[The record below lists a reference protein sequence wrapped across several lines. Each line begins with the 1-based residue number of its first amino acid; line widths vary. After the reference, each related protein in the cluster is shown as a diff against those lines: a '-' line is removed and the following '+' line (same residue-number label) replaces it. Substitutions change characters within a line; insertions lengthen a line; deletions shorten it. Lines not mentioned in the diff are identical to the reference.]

1 MSVFAG
7 PCDDVTVVS
16 RLDVR
21 AISLLGTAH
30 LADDVN
36 QSFIPALLPYLI
48 LHWNISHAA
57 AASLVL
63 CQAISS
69 SVVQPAIGHL
79 ADRRSMPWLIAV
91 GMVLAGAGVAALGV
105 LPSMPLLF
113 VAALV
118 SGIGVAAF
126 HPEAAR
132 FANYVSGERKAS
144 GMRWFTVGG
153 NLGFAI
159 GPAFATAALALWG
172 LPARSPPRFPSS
184 SWARSSRSSCAV
196 CAASRRPRAKT
207 RKSLGTDDWRAFFKL
222 SAFVIVRSM
231 AYLGMVAFIPLYV
244 VEVLHGSP
252 AVGGLTDTAF
262 LLAGACGTIAGG
274 PIADR
279 VGRKPV
285 LLWSTGL
292 TAVLVAVLVTLTHDG
307 GPLWVAIAILIVTG
321 FVLVASQAA
330 FVVLGQEYLPNRV
343 GLASGVTLGLAVS
356 LGGSL
361 SPALGAIA
369 DHHGLAATLLTISVL
384 ALCAT
389 HRRVHAAGR
398 SAAHAAAVGSAR
410 PDVTFSAARGNRS
423 ARAPRTSRSR
433 RRSRG

>member
-1 MSVFAG
+1 
-7 PCDDVTVVS
+7 VS

-21 AISLLGTAH
+21 SMALLATAH
-30 LADDVN
+30 VADDLN

-48 LHWNISHAA
+48 AQWHISHATA
-57 AASLVL
+57 GTLVL

-79 ADRRSMPWLIAV
+79 ADRRSMPWLIPL
-91 GMVLAGAGVAALGV
+91 GLLLAGGGVAALGIIPV
-105 LPSMPLLF
+105 LPLLF

-118 SGIGVAAF
+118 SGIGVAMF

-153 NLGFAI
+153 NLGFAV
-159 GPAFATAALALWG
+159 GPAFATAALAAFG
-172 LPARSPPRFPSS
+172 LRGTALAALPVVVVATVVAFELPRLSS
-184 SWARSSRSSCAV
+184 FAPKRG
-196 CAASRRPRAKT
+196 KT
-207 RKSLGTDDWRAFFKL
+207 RRSLGNDDWTSFGKL

-252 AVGGLTDTAF
+252 AAGGLTDTAF
-262 LLAGACGTIAGG
+262 LLSGALGTIAGG

-285 LLWSTGL
+285 LLWSTGG
-292 TAVLVAVLVTLTHDG
+292 TVVLVCALVALTRGG
-307 GPLWVAIAILIVTG
+307 GPLWLAVGMLVVTG
-321 FVLVASQAA
+321 FVLVASQAS

-343 GLASGVTLGLAVS
+343 GFASGVTLGLAVS

-369 DHHGLAATLLTISVL
+369 DAHGVDATLLTTAAL
-384 ALCAT
+384 ALAGTIIGFTLPNEPRRYAT
-389 HRRVHAAGR
+389 VP
-398 SAAHAAAVGSAR
+398 AAVTTTDDAGVVGS
-410 PDVTFSAARGNRS
+410 T
-423 ARAPRTSRSR
+423 RT
-433 RRSRG
+433 

>member
-1 MSVFAG
+1 MG
-7 PCDDVTVVS
+7 GIVS

-21 AISLLGTAH
+21 AIALLGTSH
-30 LADDVN
+30 LADDIN

-48 LHWNISHAA
+48 AHWGISYATA
-57 AASLVL
+57 GTLVL

-79 ADRRSMPWLIAV
+79 ADRKSMPWLIPI
-91 GMVLAGAGVAALGV
+91 GMTLAGLGVAAIGV
-105 LPSMPLLF
+105 LPALPLLF

-118 SGIGVAAF
+118 SGIGVAMF

-159 GPAFATAALALWG
+159 GPAFATAVLAAFGLRGTALAAVPVVLVG
-172 LPARSPPRFPSS
+172 TIVALELRRLSTFAPARG
-184 SWARSSRSSCAV
+184 
-196 CAASRRPRAKT
+196 KT
-207 RKSLGTDDWRAFFKL
+207 RKSLGNDNWNAFGKL

-252 AVGGLTDTAF
+252 AAGGLSDTAF
-262 LLAGACGTIAGG
+262 LLAGAGGTIAGG

-285 LLWSTGL
+285 LLWSTGG
-292 TAVLVAVLVTLTHDG
+292 TAVLIGILVALTRGG
-307 GPLWVAIAILIVTG
+307 GPLWLAVGMLVLTG
-321 FVLVASQAA
+321 FVLVASQAS

-343 GLASGVTLGLAVS
+343 GFASGVTLGLAVS

-369 DHHGLAATLLTISVL
+369 DAHGVDAD
-384 ALCAT
+384 
-389 HRRVHAAGR
+389 R
-398 SAAHAAAVGSAR
+398 
-410 PDVTFSAARGNRS
+410 
-423 ARAPRTSRSR
+423 
-433 RRSRG
+433 

>member
-1 MSVFAG
+1 MA
-7 PCDDVTVVS
+7 

-21 AISLLGTAH
+21 SMALLATAH

-36 QSFIPALLPYLI
+36 QSFIPALLPILI
-48 LHWNISHAA
+48 ADRHISHATA
-57 AASLVL
+57 GTLIL

-69 SVVQPAIGHL
+69 SVVQPGIGHL
-79 ADRRSMPWLIAV
+79 ADRRSMPWLIPV
-91 GMVLAGAGVAALGV
+91 GIVLAGGGVAALGV
-105 LPSMPLLF
+105 LPTLPLLF
-113 VAALV
+113 LAALV

-132 FANYVSGERKAS
+132 FANYVAGAKKAS
-144 GMRWFTVGG
+144 GMRWFTLGG

-159 GPAFATAALALWG
+159 GPAFAAAAIATWG
-172 LPARSPPRFPSS
+172 LRGTLAAAVPVVVVAGVFFVELRRLAGFVPAHVR
-184 SWARSSRSSCAV
+184 ARISA
-196 CAASRRPRAKT
+196 
-207 RKSLGTDDWRAFFKL
+207 GTDDWSAFGKL

-252 AVGGLTDTAF
+252 TAGALADTAF
-262 LLAGACGTIAGG
+262 LLAGAAGTIAGG
-274 PIADR
+274 SVADR

-292 TAVLVAVLVTLTHDG
+292 TVALVLALVALTREG
-307 GPLWVAIAILIVTG
+307 GPLPLAVAILMATG
-321 FVLVASQAA
+321 FVLVASQAS

-356 LGGSL
+356 LGGGL

-369 DHHGLAATLLTISVL
+369 DAHGVPATMLTIAGLALLAVVVASTLPVERHPLP
-384 ALCAT
+384 A
-389 HRRVHAAGR
+389 
-398 SAAHAAAVGSAR
+398 SAEAAVVSA
-410 PDVTFSAARGNRS
+410 
-423 ARAPRTSRSR
+423 
-433 RRSRG
+433 

>member
-1 MSVFAG
+1 MV
-7 PCDDVTVVS
+7 
-16 RLDVR
+16 
-21 AISLLGTAH
+21 LLATAH
-30 LADDVN
+30 VADDIN

-48 LHWNISHAA
+48 LERHLSHQTAGT
-57 AASLVL
+57 LIL

-91 GMVLAGAGVAALGV
+91 GLLLAGGGVAALGV

-113 VAALV
+113 LAALI

-132 FANYVSGERKAS
+132 FANYVAGEKKAS

-159 GPAFATAALALWG
+159 GPAFATAAISAWG
-172 LPARSPPRFPSS
+172 LHGTLAAAIPVAVVAGVVLLELRRLSGFVPAHVR
-184 SWARSSRSSCAV
+184 
-196 CAASRRPRAKT
+196 T
-207 RKSLGTDDWRAFFKL
+207 RTSAGNDDWPAFGKL

-231 AYLGMVAFIPLYV
+231 AYLGLVAFIPLYV

-252 AVGGLTDTAF
+252 AVGGLADTAF
-262 LLAGACGTIAGG
+262 LLSGACGTIAGG

-285 LLWSTGL
+285 LIWSTAL
-292 TAVLVAVLVTLTHDG
+292 TVVLIVALVALTHGG
-307 GPLWVAIAILIVTG
+307 GPLPVAIGMLIVTG
-321 FVLVASQAA
+321 FVLVASQAS
-330 FVVLGQEYLPNRV
+330 FVVLGQEYLPNRI

-356 LGGSL
+356 LGGGL
-361 SPALGAIA
+361 SPVLGAIA
-369 DHHGLAATLLTISVL
+369 DAHGVATTILTTAGLAFAGTLIAFTLPGEKRGAIV
-384 ALCAT
+384 
-389 HRRVHAAGR
+389 
-398 SAAHAAAVGSAR
+398 
-410 PDVTFSAARGNRS
+410 PDEVVVPT
-423 ARAPRTSRSR
+423 
-433 RRSRG
+433 

>member
-1 MSVFAG
+1 M
-7 PCDDVTVVS
+7 S

-21 AISLLGTAH
+21 AIALLGTAH
-30 LADDVN
+30 LADDIN

-48 LHWNISHAA
+48 VHWGISHAA

-79 ADRRSMPWLIAV
+79 ADRRSMPWLIPL
-91 GMVLAGAGVAALGV
+91 GMVLAGTGVSALGV
-105 LPSMPLLF
+105 LPSLPLLY
-113 VAALV
+113 VAALI

-159 GPAFATAALALWG
+159 GPAFATAALAAWG
-172 LPARSPPRFPSS
+172 LAGTLAAAFPVVVIAVVVLFELRRLHGFAPARG
-184 SWARSSRSSCAV
+184 
-196 CAASRRPRAKT
+196 KT
-207 RKSLGTDDWRAFFKL
+207 RRSAGNDDWRSFFKL

-231 AYLGMVAFIPLYV
+231 AYLGLVAFIPLYV
-244 VEVLHGSP
+244 VEVLHGS
-252 AVGGLTDTAF
+252 AAIGGLTDTAF
-262 LLAGACGTIAGG
+262 LLAGAAGTIAGG

-292 TAVLVAVLVTLTHDG
+292 TAIMVAALVTLTRGG
-307 GPLWVAIAILIVTG
+307 GPLWLAIVMLVLTG

-369 DHHGLAATLLTISVL
+369 DRAGLPATLWTVAALALAATIAALTLPSE
-384 ALCAT
+384 T
-389 HRRVHAAGR
+389 
-398 SAAHAAAVGSAR
+398 
-410 PDVTFSAARGNRS
+410 
-423 ARAPRTSRSR
+423 R
-433 RRSRG
+433 RRTLPSEAPIPT

>member
-1 MSVFAG
+1 MA
-7 PCDDVTVVS
+7 
-16 RLDVR
+16 
-21 AISLLGTAH
+21 LLATAH

-48 LHWNISHAA
+48 LQWHISHATA
-57 AASLVL
+57 GTLVL

-79 ADRRSMPWLIAV
+79 ADRRSMPWLIPL
-91 GMVLAGAGVAALGV
+91 GLFLAGGGVAALGV

-113 VAALV
+113 LAALI

-132 FANYVSGERKAS
+132 FANYVAGAKKAS

-159 GPAFATAALALWG
+159 GPAFATAALAAWK
-172 LPARSPPRFPSS
+172 LPGTLAAAVPVTIVATVVALQLPRLSTFVP
-184 SWARSSRSSCAV
+184 AYVKSRVSA
-196 CAASRRPRAKT
+196 
-207 RKSLGTDDWRAFFKL
+207 GTDDWASFGKL

-231 AYLGMVAFIPLYV
+231 AYLGLVAFIPLYV

-292 TAVLVAVLVTLTHDG
+292 TVVLIVALVALTHGG
-307 GPLWVAIAILIVTG
+307 GPLPLAVGMLIVTG
-321 FVLVASQAA
+321 FVLVASQAS
-330 FVVLGQEYLPNRV
+330 FVVLGQEFLPNRI

-356 LGGSL
+356 LGGGL
-361 SPALGAIA
+361 SPVLGAIA
-369 DHHGLAATLLTISVL
+369 DAHGVAATLLTTAGL
-384 ALCAT
+384 ALAGT
-389 HRRVHAAGR
+389 LVAFTLPGERR
-398 SAAHAAAVGSAR
+398 GSA
-410 PDVTFSAARGNRS
+410 P
-423 ARAPRTSRSR
+423 APSEAVVPT
-433 RRSRG
+433 

>member
-1 MSVFAG
+1 M
-7 PCDDVTVVS
+7 S

-21 AISLLGTAH
+21 SMALLSTAH

-48 LHWNISHAA
+48 VQWHISHAA
-57 AASLVL
+57 AGTLVL

-69 SVVQPAIGHL
+69 SVVQPGIGHL
-79 ADRRSMPWLIAV
+79 ADRRSMPWLIPL
-91 GMVLAGAGVAALGV
+91 GLFLAGSGVAALGV
-105 LPSMPLLF
+105 LPSLPLLYA
-113 VAALV
+113 AALV
-118 SGIGVAAF
+118 SGIGVAMF

-132 FANYVSGERKAS
+132 FANYVSGEKKAS
-144 GMRWFTVGG
+144 GMRWFTLGG

-159 GPAFATAALALWG
+159 GPAFGTAALAAFALPG
-172 LPARSPPRFPSS
+172 TLAAAVPVVIVAIVVTLQLPRLAAFAPARG
-184 SWARSSRSSCAV
+184 
-196 CAASRRPRAKT
+196 KT
-207 RKSLGTDDWRAFFKL
+207 RKSLGTDDWRSFGKL

-244 VEVLHGSP
+244 VEVLHGSA

-262 LLAGACGTIAGG
+262 LLAGAGGTIAGG

-292 TAVLVAVLVTLTHDG
+292 TVVLVTAMVLLTRGG
-307 GPLWVAIAILIVTG
+307 GPLWLAVGMLILTG
-321 FVLVASQAA
+321 FVLVASQAS

-343 GLASGVTLGLAVS
+343 GFASGVTLGLAVS
-356 LGGSL
+356 LGGSV

-369 DHHGLAATLLTISVL
+369 DAHGVAATLLTAGAL
-384 ALCAT
+384 AL
-389 HRRVHAAGR
+389 AGTLI
-398 SAAHAAAVGSAR
+398 AFTLPGE
-410 PDVTFSAARGNRS
+410 T
-423 ARAPRTSRSR
+423 R
-433 RRSRG
+433 RRTKPSEAVVST

>member
-1 MSVFAG
+1 MA
-7 PCDDVTVVS
+7 

-21 AISLLGTAH
+21 AIALLGTAH

-48 LHWNISHAA
+48 LHWGISYAA
-57 AASLVL
+57 AGTLVL

-79 ADRRSMPWLIAV
+79 ADRRSMPWLIPV
-91 GMVLAGAGVAALGV
+91 GMVLAGLGVAALGV
-105 LPSMPLLF
+105 LPALPLLF

-118 SGIGVAAF
+118 SGIGVATF

-153 NLGFAI
+153 NLGFAV
-159 GPAFATAALALWG
+159 GPAFATAAIAVWG
-172 LPARSPPRFPSS
+172 LRGTLAAAIPVLVMGVVFMVELPRLRGFAPS
-184 SWARSSRSSCAV
+184 
-196 CAASRRPRAKT
+196 RAKVK
-207 RKSLGTDDWRAFFKL
+207 RALGIDDWRSFGKL

-231 AYLGMVAFIPLYV
+231 AYLGLVAYIPLYV
-244 VEVLHGSP
+244 VQVLHGTP
-252 AVGGLTDTAF
+252 TAGDLTDTAF
-262 LLAGACGTIAGG
+262 LLAGAAGTIAGG

-292 TAVLVAVLVTLTHDG
+292 TVVMVVALVALTHGG
-307 GPLWVAIAILIVTG
+307 GPLPLAVVMLIVTG

-361 SPALGAIA
+361 SPALGAIG
-369 DHHGLAATLLTISVL
+369 DRHGLSATLLTVATL
-384 ALCAT
+384 ALAGT
-389 HRRVHAAGR
+389 LIAFTLPGETRRTTVP
-398 SAAHAAAVGSAR
+398 SEAAV
-410 PDVTFSAARGNRS
+410 PT
-423 ARAPRTSRSR
+423 
-433 RRSRG
+433 

>member
-1 MSVFAG
+1 MV
-7 PCDDVTVVS
+7 
-16 RLDVR
+16 
-21 AISLLGTAH
+21 LLATAH

-48 LHWNISHAA
+48 LERHLSHQTAGT
-57 AASLVL
+57 LVL

-91 GMVLAGAGVAALGV
+91 GLLLAGGGVAALGV

-113 VAALV
+113 LAALI

-132 FANYVSGERKAS
+132 FANYVAGEKKAS

-159 GPAFATAALALWG
+159 GPAFATAAISAWG
-172 LPARSPPRFPSS
+172 LHGTMAAAIPVAIVAGVVLLELRRLSGFVPAHVK
-184 SWARSSRSSCAV
+184 SRVSAGV
-196 CAASRRPRAKT
+196 
-207 RKSLGTDDWRAFFKL
+207 DDWAAFGKL
-222 SAFVIVRSM
+222 SAFVILRSM

-252 AVGGLTDTAF
+252 AVGGLADTAF

-285 LLWSTGL
+285 LIWSTASTVVL
-292 TAVLVAVLVTLTHDG
+292 IVALVALTHG
-307 GPLWVAIAILIVTG
+307 GRPLPLAIAILIVTG
-321 FVLVASQAA
+321 FVLVASQAS
-330 FVVLGQEYLPNRV
+330 FVVLGQEYLPNRI

-356 LGGSL
+356 LGGGL
-361 SPALGAIA
+361 SPVLGAIA
-369 DHHGLAATLLTISVL
+369 DAHGVAATILTTAAL
-384 ALCAT
+384 AFVGTLVAFTLPGEKRGVAVPEVVIAT
-389 HRRVHAAGR
+389 
-398 SAAHAAAVGSAR
+398 
-410 PDVTFSAARGNRS
+410 
-423 ARAPRTSRSR
+423 
-433 RRSRG
+433 

>member
-1 MSVFAG
+1 
-7 PCDDVTVVS
+7 VS

-21 AISLLGTAH
+21 AIALLGTAH

-48 LHWNISHAA
+48 AHWNISHAA
-57 AASLVL
+57 AGSLVL

-91 GMVLAGAGVAALGV
+91 GMVLAGTGVAALGV
-105 LPSMPLLF
+105 LPSLPLLY

-159 GPAFATAALALWG
+159 GPAFATAVLAAWG
-172 LPARSPPRFPSS
+172 LAGTLAAGIPVLVIAGVVLFELRRLHGFAPS
-184 SWARSSRSSCAV
+184 
-196 CAASRRPRAKT
+196 RAKT
-207 RKSLGTDDWRAFFKL
+207 RRSAASDDWRSFFKL

-231 AYLGMVAFIPLYV
+231 AYLGLVAFIPLYV
-244 VEVLHGSP
+244 VEVLHGSA

-262 LLAGACGTIAGG
+262 LLAGAGGTIAGG

-279 VGRKPV
+279 VGRRPV
-285 LLWSTGL
+285 MLWSTGV
-292 TAVLVAVLVTLTHDG
+292 TAVMVAVLVLLTHGG
-307 GPLWVAIAILIVTG
+307 GPLWLAVGILIVTG

-330 FVVLGQEYLPNRV
+330 FVVLGQEFLPNRV

-369 DHHGLAATLLTISVL
+369 DRAGLPATFWTIAALAVVATLMAFTLPSET
-384 ALCAT
+384 
-389 HRRVHAAGR
+389 
-398 SAAHAAAVGSAR
+398 
-410 PDVTFSAARGNRS
+410 
-423 ARAPRTSRSR
+423 R
-433 RRSRG
+433 RRTLPSEAVVST

>member
-1 MSVFAG
+1 MR
-7 PCDDVTVVS
+7 

-21 AISLLGTAH
+21 AIALLGTAH
-30 LADDVN
+30 TADDIN

-48 LHWNISHAA
+48 AQWHISYATA
-57 AASLVL
+57 GTLVL

-79 ADRRSMPWLIAV
+79 ADRRSMPFLIPV
-91 GMVLAGAGVAALGV
+91 GFLLAGLGVAVLGV
-105 LPSMPLLF
+105 LPTVPLLF
-113 VAALV
+113 AAALV
-118 SGIGVAAF
+118 SGIGVATF

-159 GPAFATAALALWG
+159 GPAFATAVLAVWG
-172 LPARSPPRFPSS
+172 LGGTLAAAIPVVLLAVVFFVELPRLQTFAPK
-184 SWARSSRSSCAV
+184 
-196 CAASRRPRAKT
+196 RAKV
-207 RKSLGTDDWRAFFKL
+207 RVSLGTDNWSAFGKL

-231 AYLGMVAFIPLYV
+231 AYLGLVAYIPLYV
-244 VEVLHGSP
+244 VNVLHGSP

-262 LLAGACGTIAGG
+262 LLAGAAGTIAGG

-285 LLWSTGL
+285 LLVSTAL
-292 TAVLVAVLVTLTHDG
+292 TVVMVAALVAVTHNGATLPLAIVMLV
-307 GPLWVAIAILIVTG
+307 VTG

-356 LGGSL
+356 LGGAL

-369 DHHGLAATLLTISVL
+369 DHRGLAATFLTIAGL
-384 ALCAT
+384 ALLAALVAITLPGEVRRAT
-389 HRRVHAAGR
+389 LP
-398 SAAHAAAVGSAR
+398 SEAAV
-410 PDVTFSAARGNRS
+410 PT
-423 ARAPRTSRSR
+423 
-433 RRSRG
+433 

>member
-1 MSVFAG
+1 
-7 PCDDVTVVS
+7 VS

-21 AISLLGTAH
+21 SMVLLASAH

-36 QSFIPALLPYLI
+36 QSFIPALLPLLI
-48 LHWNISHAA
+48 VHWHISHATA
-57 AASLVL
+57 GTLIL

-69 SVVQPAIGHL
+69 SVVQPGIGHL
-79 ADRRSMPWLIAV
+79 ADRRSMPWLIPL
-91 GMVLAGAGVAALGV
+91 GMFLAGSGVALLGV
-105 LPSMPLLF
+105 LPTMPLLF

-132 FANYVSGERKAS
+132 FANYVSGAKKAS

-159 GPAFATAALALWG
+159 GPAFATAAIAAWGMAGTLAAAIPVAFMAVVSLIE
-172 LPARSPPRFPSS
+172 LPRLSRFAPM
-184 SWARSSRSSCAV
+184 RNKK
-196 CAASRRPRAKT
+196 RAPA
-207 RKSLGTDDWRAFFKL
+207 GNDDWISFGKL
-222 SAFVIVRSM
+222 SGFVIVRSM
-231 AYLGMVAFIPLYV
+231 AYLGLVAFIPLYV
-244 VEVLHGSP
+244 VEVLHGSA

-262 LLAGACGTIAGG
+262 LLAGAAGTIAGG

-285 LLWSTGL
+285 MLWSTGL
-292 TAVLVAVLVTLTHDG
+292 TVLLVAALVALTHGG
-307 GPLWVAIAILIVTG
+307 GPLPLAIAMLVVTG

-330 FVVLGQEYLPNRV
+330 FVVLGQEFLPNRV

-369 DHHGLAATLLTISVL
+369 DRFGVAATLLTISAL
-384 ALCAT
+384 AL
-389 HRRVHAAGR
+389 
-398 SAAHAAAVGSAR
+398 AAALVASTLPGEAR
-410 PDVTFSAARGNRS
+410 
-423 ARAPRTSRSR
+423 RTQLPSDAVMPT
-433 RRSRG
+433 

>member
-1 MSVFAG
+1 MFNVPRS
-7 PCDDVTVVS
+7 
-16 RLDVR
+16 LDVR
-21 AISLLGTAH
+21 SIALLGVAH

-48 LHWNISHAA
+48 LHWNITHAA

-79 ADRRSMPWLIAV
+79 ADRVSMPWLIAV

-105 LPSMPLLF
+105 LPSLPMLY

-153 NLGFAI
+153 NLGFAV
-159 GPAFATAALALWG
+159 GPAFATAALAVWG
-172 LPARSPPRFPSS
+172 LHGTVFAAIPVVVMGGIVLLELRRLRTFAPARSK
-184 SWARSSRSSCAV
+184 V
-196 CAASRRPRAKT
+196 
-207 RKSLGTDDWRAFFKL
+207 RKSLGTDHWQAFFKL

-231 AYLGMVAFIPLYV
+231 AYLGLVAFIPLYV

-285 LLWSTGL
+285 LLWSTGG
-292 TAVLVAVLVTLTHDG
+292 TVALVASFVALTHNG
-307 GPLWVAIAILIVTG
+307 GPLWLAVVMLVVTG

-369 DHHGLAATLLTISVL
+369 DRYGLAMTLLTISAL
-384 ALCAT
+384 SLCAVLFAFT
-389 HRRVHAAGR
+389 LPGEVRRTQLP
-398 SAAHAAAVGSAR
+398 SDAAV
-410 PDVTFSAARGNRS
+410 PT
-423 ARAPRTSRSR
+423 
-433 RRSRG
+433 